1 MSYEF
6 NPENPVFEFPNPY
19 KVENVFRIGAGA
31 LMVLASCIVMLDV
44 RARLAQGLGGKELVV
59 AAIAVGLLVF
69 GIVQLAQAFTQLRF
83 FFGRDRPQDLALR
96 VAPDSDGNSR
106 KADELKELLR
116 QNAMS
121 FEEPK
126 GPLNGL
132 LYSML
137 PHLIFAP
144 IVLQHT
150 AQAQFYRFLSLAVTL
165 ASLLACWFFFGQGA
179 ASGWIGIGYALFAA
193 PQVLKP
199 LARHNSAAA
208 GPMDTSTAIGL
219 RSLVVLI
226 VLALLGPALLGLGA
240 SLLPNLHDFSINGAL
255 ALGLLCALLGCAAF
269 GIALNNQLEP
279 APQAIGSARVSETLT
294 INAHPNKLIEE
305 IDRVLMERWYNRI
318 PNRRYTRRSPAVN
331 GEQGQFT
338 ADLFEETQPRP
349 QPNRTA
355 EGIAHAM
362 ATPQFRWLVLLTGF
376 AALCM
381 VAGAVAT
388 LLFSKGLLAGKAST
402 TFAAIALFQMAVGA
416 FCFRAAHVLWGRFD
430 FVSELMWVDLSGSYE
445 SARVN
450 VGNQLSGQVQTQ
462 KSVINVE
469 SMTMRVWVSEI
480 DTVIFGKDARRQLIR
495 MRGMQGVANELAA
508 HLKAFGETRSMVV
521 APTSAADLERAR
533 QVGAT
538 GHAVA
543 AGASG
548 AALAMDVA
556 ASDLALAT
564 EPVAVAEAPAR
575 PRFCTGCGVTLV
587 AQMRFCGDCGTAAG
601 V

>member
-19 KVENVFRIGAGA
+19 KVENIFRIGAGA
-31 LMVLASCIVMLDV
+31 LMVLVSCIILFDV
-44 RARLAQGLGGKELVV
+44 RGRLAQGFGGKELVV
-59 AAIAVGLLVF
+59 AAIAVALLLF
-69 GIVQLAQAFTQLRF
+69 GILQLAQAFMQLRF
-83 FFGRDRPQDLALR
+83 FFGRDRPQDLAPR
-96 VAPDSDGNSR
+96 VAADADGNSVR
-106 KADELKELLR
+106 ADQLKELLR

-126 GPLNGL
+126 GALNGL

-144 IVLQHT
+144 LVLQHT

-165 ASLLACWFFFGQGA
+165 ASLLVCWFFFGQGA
-179 ASGWIGIGYALFAA
+179 ASGWIGIAYALFAA
-193 PQVLKP
+193 QQVLKP
-199 LARHNSAAA
+199 LARHNGAAA
-208 GPMDTSTAIGL
+208 GPTDTSTAIGM

-240 SLLPNLHDFSINGAL
+240 SILPDLDGFSINGAL

-269 GIALNNQLEP
+269 GVALNNQLEP

-305 IDRVLMERWYNRI
+305 IDRVLMERWYSRI
-318 PNRRYTRRSPAVN
+318 PNRRYTRRSPVVS
-331 GEQGQFT
+331 GEQGQFS

-355 EGIAHAM
+355 EGVAHAM
-362 ATPQFRWLVLLTGF
+362 AAPQFRWLLILTAF

-381 VAGAVAT
+381 VAGTLAT
-388 LLFSKGLLAGKAST
+388 LMFSKGVLAGKVNT
-402 TFAAIALFQMAVGA
+402 TIAAMALFQLAVGV

-430 FVSELMWVDLSGSYE
+430 FVSELMWVELSGSYE

-469 SMTMRVWVSEI
+469 AMTMRVWVSEI
-480 DTVIFGKDARRQLIR
+480 DTVIFGKDAGRQLIR
-495 MRGMQGVANELAA
+495 MRGMQAAANELSA

-538 GHAVA
+538 GQAVT
-543 AGASG
+543 AGVSA
-548 AALAMDVA
+548 AALAMESGG
-556 ASDLALAT
+556 SDLALAT
-564 EPVAVAEAPAR
+564 KPAAAESSAR
-575 PRFCTGCGVTLV
+575 PRFCTGCGVTL
-587 AQMRFCGDCGTAAG
+587 APQMRFCGDCGTAAG